1 MIRRRMMAAS
11 VAALGMVATRAWSAR
26 TRRPLF
32 PVERFGAAGDG
43 KANDTAAIQRAIDA
57 AALAGGGARVRLASG
72 RTYLAGALTLKG
84 GIDFHLAGNAR
95 LVVSTDPTDYNT
107 GEAPSGLKAEGIS
120 GPGALLHAFAANDLT
135 ISGTGTIDGRSL
147 EFMERFDAVDEWWI
161 PKGFRPRLMVLENC
175 ARLTIRDVTLRDAP
189 SWTVHLLGCRQVQVD
204 NVTIRNRPD
213 VPNCDGIDPDHCQDV
228 AIRNCRI
235 TCGDDAI
242 VIKCTAGHDQYGPSR
257 GIRVSDC
264 VLETQDSGLKIGTET
279 HQDIHD
285 VVFERCRIV
294 SGCRG
299 LCIQLRDKGT
309 VSDVT
314 FRDITFVSRYHS
326 APWWGRGEAISF
338 TVIPRDAATKVGT
351 IRSVSVSNVRGT
363 AENSIRVEGLGGG
376 RISDISFDGVNVL
389 FERTTRYPGGVFDNR
404 PTKVVEPIEPRG
416 TPAVSVR
423 HADRISFRNC
433 AMRWAPGA
441 PDYYTHLLHA
451 EDAPELDHAGLSGTS
466 AHPGQVADRLIR
478 N

>member
-1 MIRRRMMAAS
+1 MIRRRMIAAS
-11 VAALGMVATRAWSAR
+11 VAALGMMASQALGAKP
-26 TRRPLF
+26 RRRVF
-32 PVERFGAAGDG
+32 PVERFGARGDG
-43 KANDTAAIQRAIDA
+43 KTNDTAAIQRAIDA
-57 AALAGGGARVRLASG
+57 AARVGGGARVRLASG
-72 RTYLAGALTLKG
+72 RSYLAGALTLKG

-95 LVVSTDPTDYNT
+95 LVVSADPMDYNA

-120 GPGALLHAFAANDLT
+120 GPGALLHAFAADDLT

-147 EFMERFDAVDEWWI
+147 EFMERYDKADEWWI
-161 PKGFRPRLMVLENC
+161 PKGFRPRLLVLENC
-175 ARLTIRDVTLRDAP
+175 ANLTITNVTFHDAP
-189 SWTVHLLGCRQVQVD
+189 SWTVHLLGCRKVLVEH
-204 NVTIRNRPD
+204 VTITNRPD

-228 AIRNCRI
+228 IIRNCRI

-309 VSDVT
+309 VSNIT

-338 TVIPRDAATKVGT
+338 TAIPRDAATKVGT
-351 IRSVSVSNVRGT
+351 IRNVRVSNVRGT

-376 RISDISFDGVNVL
+376 RISDISFDGVNVV
-389 FERTTRYPGGVFDNR
+389 FKRSTRYPGGVFDNR

-416 TPAVSVR
+416 TPAVSIR
-423 HADRISFRNC
+423 HANRVSFRNC
-433 AMRWAPGA
+433 AMRWASDP
-441 PDYYTHLLHA
+441 PEYYTHLLQA
-451 EDAPELDHAGLSGTS
+451 EDAPSLDHAGLSGTS
-466 AHPGQVADRLIR
+466 AHQGRVAERLIR